1 MNGLSAAARAELEA
15 LRAEKGGNLLPAD
28 VVEQARSAN
37 SALHRY
43 FQWDDSAAAAA
54 YREQQ
59 ARGVIRAVVRFLP
72 NAAGHPVS
80 VRAYVSLPADREAR
94 AGYRA
99 VADVMD
105 DDTLAAQALQAFEA
119 DVIRLQ
125 AKYGVYATIRP
136 TIAEA
141 VSEMRRVLSPAVA
154 A

>member
-1 MNGLSAAARAELEA
+1 MNGLSTSARAELEA
-15 LRAEKGGNLLPAD
+15 LRQEKGGNIRPTD
-28 VVEQARSAN
+28 VVEQARSPN

-43 FQWDDSAAAAA
+43 FEWDDTEAAAR

-72 NAAGHPVS
+72 NAAGHPVA

-99 VADVMD
+99 VADVMSD
-105 DDTLAAQALQAFEA
+105 DALAAQALQAFEA
-119 DVIRLQ
+119 DVVRLE
-125 AKYGVYATIRP
+125 AKYAIYAAVRP

-141 VSEMRRVLSPAVA
+141 VSEMRRVLAPAA
-154 A
+154 